1 MKNLTEYEME
11 ILEILERFE
20 SEYHLEELV
29 ALKVDVNDVENLIWA
44 YFKFDVDFK
53 DFISTMKSDIL
64 TSEQICNV
72 INRPLIY
79 EQCKNKRT
87 SKPDKPRTPQLKT

>member
-1 MKNLTEYEME
+1 MKNLTDYEME
-11 ILEILERFE
+11 ILEQLER
-20 SEYHLEELV
+20 YAADHHLEELV
-29 ALKVDVNDVENLIWA
+29 ALKVDVNDVENIIWT
-44 YFKFDVDFK
+44 YLTFNKHFK

-72 INRPLIY
+72 MNRPLIY

-87 SKPDKPRTPQLKT
+87 SQLDKQQLR